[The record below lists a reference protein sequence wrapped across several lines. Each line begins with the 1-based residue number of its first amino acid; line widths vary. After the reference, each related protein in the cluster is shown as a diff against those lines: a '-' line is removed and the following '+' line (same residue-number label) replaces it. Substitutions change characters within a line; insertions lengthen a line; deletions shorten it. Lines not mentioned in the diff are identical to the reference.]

1 MQLPLYLQKTLTG
14 PLLLGILFLTF
25 WIRIQGLERLPAGQ
39 FTENDAYLYHWQAGI
54 IAEQGRLPA
63 RDMSRWLPIGRDNGQ
78 LLPLY
83 AYALAYTHKAFPWL
97 SLYQVQLYAS
107 VLCFTLGLGVLLL
120 FFTRCY
126 GIFFAAI
133 VGVLLATL
141 PGSVERSAIGF
152 GDRDAWCWMLGT
164 LAVTSYL
171 WREQI
176 EPGWRRYLVT
186 ALSGFIV
193 FLGGM
198 SWEAFGIFVLIILSM
213 EIWKFCTTDI
223 EQHLKEYFLWILMF
237 VPWLYFISP
246 AYRSGYGFSTH
257 LSALMLA
264 PVLVIFALR
273 GLRYLLLQYIES
285 VHPHARKLAWGL
297 TLLGIAVGGSYLL
310 YQAGTFETT
319 AFALQ
324 ESRLM
329 KDMTELADPHFGYW
343 TVRYGTVFLLGILGL
358 IIATLHFWKW
368 HGLPLTFA
376 LSLLVGTTFFRWQ
389 LSASIGEARCN
400 TLFLI
405 SLGVAALSLAIAC
418 LRKRADLQEE
428 RIWLVMLA
436 WFLVW
441 VALSRGGKRYDFF
454 IGIPL
459 AYGAAWLLWQLPVS
473 VMQHLSAPVKPRWVT
488 ACFTLAVLISILFWH
503 PLGGHATRAV
513 AAAAKWRKPVP
524 GHQTP
529 LAQTLHWM
537 KTTRLEDAVVAANW
551 SYGSRLNVLGGVK
564 TITDQD
570 TFIPHWIH
578 LYYRHVYC
586 AQSAR
591 EALSFLKTH
600 GATHLMLTEWGLIS
614 KAWWYSYIGSDA
626 DSDRRFGFTRLI
638 SLSDKRL
645 SGIKDTPF
653 LHIEAPD
660 ITSPPHFLT
669 AHLKNGEIARLPY
682 VAFQGTQRHTSKT
695 PSNENLHGGVLL
707 YYDENQ
713 NLEKAYYI
721 STIGW
726 QSLAVRLYFLGDL
739 PDIFVPIYPT
749 NGGDISP
756 VKVWKIHYPPDI
768 ETDDKYLAPEPERRY
783 EN

>member
-1 MQLPLYLQKTLTG
+1 
-14 PLLLGILFLTF
+14 
-25 WIRIQGLERLPAGQ
+25 
-39 FTENDAYLYHWQAGI
+39 
-54 IAEQGRLPA
+54 
-63 RDMSRWLPIGRDNGQ
+63 
-78 LLPLY
+78 
-83 AYALAYTHKAFPWL
+83 
-97 SLYQVQLYAS
+97 
-107 VLCFTLGLGVLLL
+107 
-120 FFTRCY
+120 
-126 GIFFAAI
+126 
-133 VGVLLATL
+133 
-141 PGSVERSAIGF
+141 
-152 GDRDAWCWMLGT
+152 
-164 LAVTSYL
+164 
-171 WREQI
+171 
-176 EPGWRRYLVT
+176 
-186 ALSGFIV
+186 
-193 FLGGM
+193 
-198 SWEAFGIFVLIILSM
+198 
-213 EIWKFCTTDI
+213 
-223 EQHLKEYFLWILMF
+223 MF
-237 VPWLYFISP
+237 VPWLYLISP

-257 LSALMLA
+257 LSALMLT

-273 GLRYLLLQYIES
+273 GLKYLLLQYVEP
-285 VHPHARKLAWGL
+285 VRPHARKLACGL
-297 TLLGIAVGGSYLL
+297 TLLAITFGIGYLFS
-310 YQAGTFETT
+310 QAGDFETT
-319 AFALQ
+319 AFAFQ

-329 KDMTELADPHFGYW
+329 KDMTELADPNFRYW
-343 TVRYGTVFLLGILGL
+343 TGRYGTVFLLGSLG
-358 IIATLHFWKW
+358 IIIPMLHLWKW
-368 HGLPLTFA
+368 NGLPFALA
-376 LSLLVGTTFFRWQ
+376 LSLFVGTTFFRWQ
-389 LSASIGEARCN
+389 LNAWIGEARGD

-405 SLGVAALSLAIAC
+405 SLGVAALSLTIAC
-418 LRKRADLQEE
+418 FRKQTDPQEE

-459 AYGAAWLLWQLPVS
+459 AYGTAWLLWQLPVS
-473 VMQHLSAPVKPRWVT
+473 VMQHLSVSVKPRWVT
-488 ACFTLAVLISILFWH
+488 ACFTLAVLISVLFWH
-503 PLGGHATRAV
+503 PLGGHATRAI

-529 LAQTLHWM
+529 LAQTLQWM

-614 KAWWYSYIGSDA
+614 KAWRYSYIGGDA

-638 SLSDKRL
+638 SLSDKHL

-669 AHLKNGEIARLPY
+669 AHLKNGEITRLPY
-682 VAFQGTQRHTSKT
+682 VAFQGTQRLIYKTS
-695 PSNENLHGGVLL
+695 SDENLYSGILL
-707 YYDENQ
+707 YYDAENV
-713 NLEKAYYI
+713 LEKAYYLP
-721 STIGW
+721 TIGW

-756 VKVWKIHYPPDI
+756 VKVWEIRYPPDI
-768 ETDDKYLAPEPERRY
+768 ETNDKYLAPEPERRD